1 MTNNRIILA
10 LLAASAL
17 LLGACNADIDISFD
31 HDRVDGSGT
40 VTTKSYA
47 VTDFEKIEICCLLD
61 VELDVSGGT
70 TKSVTV
76 STDDNLHALLD
87 ITVANGDI
95 LSIKPK
101 SKSDHLDSTGP
112 MVVRIT
118 GFNIRVLDV
127 SAATSVSGSIDD
139 SLEVEIRSDAAAS
152 VDLRIDSDRATIKA
166 GSASD
171 VAITG
176 RADFVDVVADSAAS
190 VNVEAANIKAAT
202 IDAGS
207 AASIDIAVTESITGK
222 AGSGARIRVS
232 GDPDVT
238 RIQTDTGASVE
249 YIDN

>member
-10 LLAASAL
+10 LVAASAL

-31 HDRVDGSGT
+31 HNRIDGSG
-40 VTTKSYA
+40 VLTTNSYA
-47 VTDFEKIEICCLLD
+47 VSDFDKIEVCCLVD
-61 VELDVSGGT
+61 VELEVSGGT

-87 ITVANGDI
+87 VAVKNGDT

-101 SKSDHLDSTGP
+101 SNNDHLASTGP

-118 GFNIRVLDV
+118 GFTIRGLDV
-127 SAATSVSGSIDD
+127 SSATSVSGSIDD
-139 SLEVEIRSDAAAS
+139 SLEVEIRGDAAAS
-152 VDLRIDSDRATIKA
+152 IDLRVDSDHATIKA

-171 VAITG
+171 VTLTG
-176 RADFVDVVADSAAS
+176 RVDFVDVVADSAAS
-190 VNVEAANIKAAT
+190 VNLEAINIKVAT

-207 AASIDIAVTESITGK
+207 GASIDIAVTESIAGK
-222 AGSGARIRVS
+222 ADSGARIRVS
-232 GDPDVT
+232 GDPE
-238 RIQTDTGASVE
+238 RARFRTDSGASVE